1 MTTRTNENNRQSAI
15 GNRQCSKPSV
25 TVLMPVYNGERFV
38 RDAIQSI
45 LQQTW
50 TNFEFLIINDGSTDR
65 TRQIINSCNDPR
77 IRILDLPTNTGLA
90 KSLNLGLTAARA
102 PLVARQ
108 DADDR
113 SHPERLRIQ
122 VEFMRRN
129 PEVALLGTQAR
140 ILNKRG
146 RVSHRPGWK
155 RAVTD
160 KAIRFQLQF
169 DNAFIHTSVM
179 FRRDI
184 VWHKLGGYD
193 ETFLTGEDFELWSR
207 IAARYQVRNLP
218 ATLINYRFHGNS
230 TSARYDDSHL
240 ERSSLIVAGNLRRY
254 LGLHDVPDRWPQL
267 ISALH
272 VNSIAVSHSELR
284 ELINI
289 TDAIYERFVA
299 RHPDEHEEV
308 RRVLA
313 AKISQIACLMAPGK
327 RSAALSAF
335 RRGCRVHAG
344 VSQSF
349 ALKFFALL
357 LLGQRLRSQIS
368 R

>member
-1 MTTRTNENNRQSAI
+1 MKA
-15 GNRQCSKPSV
+15 PAV

-50 TNFEFLIINDGSTDR
+50 TDLELLIVNDGSTDR
-65 TRQIINSCNDPR
+65 TRQILNAYDDPR
-77 IRILDLPTNTGLA
+77 IRILDHSTNIGLA
-90 KSLNLGLTAARA
+90 KSLNLGLAAARA
-102 PLVARQ
+102 PLIARQ

-113 SHPERLRIQ
+113 SHPDRLRMQ
-122 VEFMRRN
+122 LEFMHRN

-146 RVSHRPGWK
+146 RISRRPGWE

-160 KAIRFQLQF
+160 KAIRFQLLF
-169 DNAFIHTSVM
+169 DNPFIHTSVM

-184 VWHKLGGYD
+184 VWHELGGYD
-193 ETFLTGEDFELWSR
+193 ETFPTGQDFELWSR
-207 IAARYQVRNLP
+207 VAARYQVCNLP
-218 ATLINYRFHGNS
+218 AMLIDYRFHGSS

-240 ERSSLIVAGNLRRY
+240 ERSSVIVADNLRRY
-254 LGLHDVPDRWPQL
+254 LGLQHVPDRWPQL

-272 VNSIAVSHSELR
+272 VNPTGVSHSELH
-284 ELINI
+284 ELLNVIETI
-289 TDAIYERFVA
+289 HEQFVD
-299 RHPDEHEEV
+299 RHPDEQEEV

-327 RSAALSAF
+327 RSAALSTF
-335 RRGCRVHAG
+335 RRGCRVHG
-344 VSQSF
+344 RVGQSF

-357 LLGQRLRSQIS
+357 LLGQRLRSQLS